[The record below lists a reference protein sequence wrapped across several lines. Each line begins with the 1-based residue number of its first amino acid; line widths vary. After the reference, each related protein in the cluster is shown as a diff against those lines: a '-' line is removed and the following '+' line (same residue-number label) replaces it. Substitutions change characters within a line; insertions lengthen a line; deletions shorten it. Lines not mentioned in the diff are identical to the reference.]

1 VRRFDL
7 GTCARKSTGQQK
19 SQKCYISSIW
29 GEAPTGPIRPKSCMT
44 GDVHDI
50 ITYAKFQV
58 EIFMGYDFTAGR
70 IFDFSIILIKNLA
83 LCMCSTMGSNTI
95 TLLESLTPICL
106 FSRQL
111 LRVMMTVTS

>member
-1 VRRFDL
+1 MFRF
-7 GTCARKSTGQQK
+7 
-19 SQKCYISSIW
+19 
-29 GEAPTGPIRPKSCMT
+29 
-44 GDVHDI
+44 
-50 ITYAKFQV
+50 V
-58 EIFMGYDFTAGR
+58 EIAFCALHTKLHASRLALCEGSNA
-70 IFDFSIILIKNLA
+70 ILIKNLA